1 MSQVE
6 NSDIN
11 GTFPYVKKSGSLFL
25 ENINIKDILS
35 GNTPSQENN
44 NKGIKGKY
52 RFVKNYTQ
60 SVCNKYQGSM
70 GSYNPCVEYKHYN
83 YKIGDVI
90 NVQEFYGDRAKLPI
104 SEQNLAVPISYLTK
118 VLDNTELSKENISFG
133 KTILT
138 PNVEKVTINSDS
150 GVSENQTLPQTFLQ
164 KNKTNLLIAG
174 VLVLGYFAYK
184 KYKN

>member
-1 MSQVE
+1 ME
-6 NSDIN
+6 NTNQSFD
-11 GTFPYVKKSGSLFL
+11 YVKKSGSSLL

-35 GNTPSQENN
+35 PSTKTFSQNNN

-70 GSYNPCVEYKHYN
+70 GIYNPCVEYKHYN

-90 NVQEFYGDRAKLPI
+90 NVQEFYGDKAKLPI
-104 SEQNLAVPISYLTK
+104 SEQNLAVPIPYLTK

-138 PNVEKVTINSDS
+138 SDVEKLTINSDS
-150 GVSENQTLPQTFLQ
+150 GVLENTVVAPQTFLQ

-174 VLVLGYFAYK
+174 VLVLAYLAYK
-184 KYKN
+184 KYNK